1 MLDKNTLVE
10 DGPHVEWRVLDEE
23 TFKKRRM
30 VARAQVR
37 NHKSSLDQSTDQ
49 WSNHRLQTQATI
61 EPENEWKEE
70 KKPQLY
76 KYTSI
81 DVENCANTLL

>member
-1 MLDKNTLVE
+1 
-10 DGPHVEWRVLDEE
+10 
-23 TFKKRRM
+23 M

-61 EPENEWKEE
+61 EPENEWREE
-70 KKPQLY
+70 NPQLY
-76 KYTSI
+76 KYTDI
-81 DVENCANTLL
+81 DVENYAKTLL